1 MSLNYLKYKIK
12 LNRKVIYFL
21 LEFLEPSNKYVVR
34 CSQNLDKLIVEY
46 QIAAIS
52 ANHKNILKNN
62 HEKKSFHEKKTKKK
76 HSKERNS
83 REFLSKLK
91 IASQK

>member
-1 MSLNYLKYKIK
+1 MSLNYLNCKIK
-12 LNRKVIYFL
+12 LNRKVMYFL

-52 ANHKNILKNN
+52 ANHKSILKNN
-62 HEKKSFHEKKTKKK
+62 HEKKSFHEKKLKKTFK
-76 HSKERNS
+76 RK
-83 REFLSKLK
+83 KLK
-91 IASQK
+91 RVS